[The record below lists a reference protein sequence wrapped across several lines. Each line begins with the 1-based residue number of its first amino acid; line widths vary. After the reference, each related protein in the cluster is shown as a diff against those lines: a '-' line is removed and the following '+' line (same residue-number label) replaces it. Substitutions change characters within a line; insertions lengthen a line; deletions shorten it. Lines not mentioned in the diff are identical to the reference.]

1 MAGGGRSAPP
11 TRDSVATVTDAE
23 SSLSSREASVDAPP
37 TGGAL
42 PEGAVNIAVGLIIAG
57 VATYAF
63 FRVGASALGGDEEF
77 APIAAMWF
85 AMFALAPGFFLPIE
99 QELGR
104 ALAHRRALGEGGR
117 PVVTKIAALTLVVS
131 IVVVVGLAISSPWLT
146 GSYFSG
152 DWLMFAALI
161 IGFLSYAPVHLSR
174 GICSGQGRFTPFA
187 VVVASDGVMKIVGT
201 VALTAIGITAVGAY
215 AFAIAVAPLF
225 AVVAI
230 GLRGSLRTEPGPPA
244 QWREI
249 TQNFGWLLLG
259 TACAAVLL
267 NAGPIAA
274 NILASENEAD
284 AVTRFSYGVLL
295 ARVPL
300 FMFQAIQA
308 SLLPRLARLAAQ
320 RSFDEFRRGL
330 RLLVIVVAAIG
341 VAGTIF
347 GALLGPWTL
356 RLVYDADLGGR
367 TLAMLALSSALYMMA
382 LAVSQAVL
390 ALEDHAYVALGWV
403 ISLITFV
410 IGTWLSSDDV
420 FQRIE
425 IGLVASSAAAVI
437 AFGLRLRRRLSTL
450 T

>member
-1 MAGGGRSAPP
+1 MVGQRPQQGIALPP
-11 TRDSVATVTDAE
+11 VTDAE
-23 SSLSSREASVDAPP
+23 SSLPSREASVDAPSN
-37 TGGAL
+37 GGAL
-42 PEGAVNIAVGLIIAG
+42 PEGAVTIAVGLIIAG

-330 RLLVIVVAAIG
+330 RLLVIVVAGIG

-367 TLAMLALSSALYMMA
+367 TLATLALSSALYMMA

-403 ISLITFV
+403 ISIITFV

>member
-1 MAGGGRSAPP
+1 M
-11 TRDSVATVTDAE
+11 TDAE
-23 SSLSSREASVDAPP
+23 SSLSSREASVDARP
-37 TGGAL
+37 TRGAL
-42 PEGAVNIAVGLIIAG
+42 PEGAVTIAIGLIIAG

-104 ALAHRRALGEGGR
+104 ALAHRRALGQGGL
-117 PVVTKIAALTLVVS
+117 PIVTKIAALTLMVS
-131 IVVVVGLAISSPWLT
+131 IVVIVGLAISSPWLT

-215 AFAIAVAPLF
+215 AVAIAVAPLF
-225 AVVAI
+225 AVVVI
-230 GLRGSLRTEPGPPA
+230 GLRGSLHTEPGPPA

-274 NILASENEAD
+274 NILASDNEAD

-330 RLLVIVVAAIG
+330 RLLVIVVAGIG

-410 IGTWLSSDDV
+410 VGTWLSSDDV
-420 FQRIE
+420 FQRVE
-425 IGLVASSAAAVI
+425 IGLVASSASAVI

-450 T
+450 N

>member
-1 MAGGGRSAPP
+1 M
-11 TRDSVATVTDAE
+11 TDAE

-42 PEGAVNIAVGLIIAG
+42 PEGAVTIAVGLIIAG

-152 DWLMFAALI
+152 DWLMFGALI

-201 VALTAIGITAVGAY
+201 VALTAIGVTAVGAY

-274 NILASENEAD
+274 NILASESEAD